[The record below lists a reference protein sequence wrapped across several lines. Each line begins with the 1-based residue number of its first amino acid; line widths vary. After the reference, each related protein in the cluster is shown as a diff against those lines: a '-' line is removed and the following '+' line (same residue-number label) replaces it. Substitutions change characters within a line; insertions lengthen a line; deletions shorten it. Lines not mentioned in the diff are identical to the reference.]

1 MAEMITLRDA
11 LLDEV
16 KDLYSAE
23 KQLVKTLPK
32 LAKHAT
38 SEELRD
44 AITEHFGQTR
54 QHVARLEQVF
64 DLLDERARAK
74 TCAGMQGIIEE
85 GSETLEQ
92 GGSEAVGDARIIAS
106 AQRAEHY
113 EIAAYGTIAAWAE
126 GLGLSDVAALL
137 RETLAEEK
145 AADEKL
151 TSLAEAG
158 INAAAGAGEP
168 SDEEQ
173 AQTARSSRA
182 RSSSAGATSRAAAA
196 HRTRRRR
203 MSNRSAPAGRSRAA
217 RASSRRKR

>member
-85 GSETLEQ
+85 GF
-92 GGSEAVGDARIIAS
+92 GDARAGRLGS
-106 AQRAEHY
+106 GRRCAHHRVRPARRA
-113 EIAAYGTIAAWAE
+113 
-126 GLGLSDVAALL
+126 L
-137 RETLAEEK
+137 RDRRLR
-145 AADEKL
+145 DDRDM
-151 TSLAEAG
+151 G
-158 INAAAGAGEP
+158 RGPGAV
-168 SDEEQ
+168 
-173 AQTARSSRA
+173 
-182 RSSSAGATSRAAAA
+182 
-196 HRTRRRR
+196 RRRG
-203 MSNRSAPAGRSRAA
+203 PAA
-217 RASSRRKR
+217 RDTG